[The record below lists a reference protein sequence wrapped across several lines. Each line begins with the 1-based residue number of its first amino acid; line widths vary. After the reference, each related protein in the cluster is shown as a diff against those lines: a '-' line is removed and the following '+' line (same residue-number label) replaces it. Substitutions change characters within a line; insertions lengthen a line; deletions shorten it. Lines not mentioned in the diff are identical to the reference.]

1 MSEAH
6 DHPNYEKIWYW
17 LLILLAISVAGPMLE
32 IPWIT
37 VLTAFGIALIKTF
50 MVAANFMHLK
60 FEKKIIWYLL
70 IIAIIFLGIFYF
82 GVAADIMNILL
93 PSNRILPSPP
103 ILSLIIC
110 PHNNKFFIKFKKHPK
125 KWVEYKCK
133 KRVIKYRNVF
143 YLYFCNLIH

>member
-6 DHPNYEKIWYW
+6 AHPNYIKIWLW

-82 GVAADIMNILL
+82 GVAADIMNDSGQQWKDCIADNTCIEQRL
-93 PSNRILPSPP
+93 
-103 ILSLIIC
+103 
-110 PHNNKFFIKFKKHPK
+110 
-125 KWVEYKCK
+125 
-133 KRVIKYRNVF
+133 
-143 YLYFCNLIH
+143 